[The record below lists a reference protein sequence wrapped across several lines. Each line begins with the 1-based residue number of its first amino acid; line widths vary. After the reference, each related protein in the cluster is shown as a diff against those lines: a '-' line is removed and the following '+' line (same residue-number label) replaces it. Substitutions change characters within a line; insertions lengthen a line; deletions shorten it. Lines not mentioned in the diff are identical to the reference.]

1 MPYEILSWA
10 TIAEKYRGTVFLG
23 NGASISVSPTFSYRS
38 LLEHAVE
45 EQLLAAD
52 VQQIFDFFGTED
64 FELILRIVWQAA
76 NVNRSLGIADER
88 TRAAYLAV
96 RDALIRA
103 VQNIHPEYDD
113 VAAHLPAICQFL
125 KNFDTVI
132 SLNYDLLLYW
142 AMMHGFNAPDRH
154 EFKDCFL
161 AGEFSEDWQK
171 LREPIRGAES
181 TTLVFY
187 PHGSLILCRDKL
199 EQEGKIH
206 GRDSRLLEAI
216 LRRWQ
221 SEEVVP
227 LFVSEGTW
235 QQKVS
240 SIRNSFYLSTVYRE
254 VLTAPCET
262 LVIYGWGL
270 GEQDLHLLHRM
281 SKANVKRVAVSIYRE
296 DQGYCTRASQIIKDA
311 LGGDVEVEFFD
322 SESDGCWMH
331 TG

>member
-171 LREPIRGAES
+171 VERA
-181 TTLVFY
+181 
-187 PHGSLILCRDKL
+187 
-199 EQEGKIH
+199 
-206 GRDSRLLEAI
+206 DSR
-216 LRRWQ
+216 RRIDHACVLPAWKPYSLQRQARTGRQDTWPRQ
-221 SEEVVP
+221 SP
-227 LFVSEGTW
+227 ARS
-235 QQKVS
+235 
-240 SIRNSFYLSTVYRE
+240 N
-254 VLTAPCET
+254 TAS
-262 LVIYGWGL
+262 LA
-270 GEQDLHLLHRM
+270 
-281 SKANVKRVAVSIYRE
+281 K
-296 DQGYCTRASQIIKDA
+296 
-311 LGGDVEVEFFD
+311 
-322 SESDGCWMH
+322 
-331 TG
+331 